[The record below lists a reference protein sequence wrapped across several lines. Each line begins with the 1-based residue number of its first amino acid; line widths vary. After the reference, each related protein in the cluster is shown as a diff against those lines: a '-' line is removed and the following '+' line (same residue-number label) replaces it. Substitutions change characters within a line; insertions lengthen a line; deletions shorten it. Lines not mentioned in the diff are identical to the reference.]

1 MVTFRVSSP
10 DYKQLRRWA
19 DEQNFDVSE
28 LMRRLIEQEAARRT
42 SAASSATEQAA

>member
-1 MVTFRVSSP
+1 VVTFRVSSP

-28 LMRRLIEQEAARRT
+28 LMRRLIEQEAARRAPVAT
-42 SAASSATEQAA
+42 VTEQAA